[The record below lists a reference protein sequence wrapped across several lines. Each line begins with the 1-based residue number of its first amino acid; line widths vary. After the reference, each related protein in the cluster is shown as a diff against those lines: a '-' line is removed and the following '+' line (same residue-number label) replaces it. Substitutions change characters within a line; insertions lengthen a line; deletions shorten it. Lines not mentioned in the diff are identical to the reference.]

1 MNETEP
7 TKNVWIEY
15 FTNRIEIL
23 TDHINRLIE
32 QGDMNY
38 IKNQTELDFYK
49 NERNQ
54 LRDEVEKIKKTN
66 KDGTPR

>member
-23 TDHINRLIE
+23 TDHINGLIE
-32 QGDMNY
+32 KGDINY
-38 IKNQTELDFYK
+38 IKNQTELDFYM

-54 LRDEVEKIKKTN
+54 LREEIEKIKKAN
-66 KDGTPR
+66 QECNPN

>member
-38 IKNQTELDFYK
+38 IKNQTELDFYM

-54 LRDEVEKIKKTN
+54 LREEIEKIKKAN
-66 KDGTPR
+66 QECNPN

>member
-23 TDHINRLIE
+23 TEHINGLIE
-32 QGDMNY
+32 KGDMNY
-38 IKNQTELDFYK
+38 IKNQTELDFYM
-49 NERNQ
+49 NERSQ
-54 LRDEVEKIKKTN
+54 LREEIEKIKKAN
-66 KDGTPR
+66 QECNPN

>member
-38 IKNQTELDFYK
+38 IKNQTELDFYM

-54 LRDEVEKIKKTN
+54 LREEVEKIKKTN
-66 KDGTPR
+66 KDGGPR

>member
-7 TKNVWIEY
+7 TKNIWIEY

-38 IKNQTELDFYK
+38 IKNQTELDFYM

-54 LRDEVEKIKKTN
+54 LREEIEKIKKAN
-66 KDGTPR
+66 QECNPN